1 MPFAWAITHR
11 PLCRITSRMIESE
24 EELTLLL
31 RAGVRVRER
40 HAPFRSRHV
49 WLLDRDIESIVL
61 RFAFVGGQHW
71 IRRQPLIATTCA
83 VAVLLVGQA
92 AVPAHDVL
100 AAHTAV
106 LGTDREVSAGN
117 LADAKTDLMRV
128 RRLRVIVEQEHFS
141 SRT

>member
-49 WLLDRDIESIVL
+49 WLLDRDIESIIL
-61 RFAFVGGQHW
+61 RFAFIGGQHW
-71 IRRQPLIATTCA
+71 IRRQALIATTNEGETKYDAFRSEEHTSELQSQSNLVCR
-83 VAVLLVGQA
+83 LL
-92 AVPAHDVL
+92 
-100 AAHTAV
+100 
-106 LGTDREVSAGN
+106 
-117 LADAKTDLMRV
+117 
-128 RRLRVIVEQEHFS
+128 
-141 SRT
+141 